1 MTLSR
6 SIRRETGGRADV
18 AVGPTGGIAG
28 GAAMREAL
36 RSGKRDDAQNVN
48 PPTIRGNRKARGP
61 RIIPTMTTH
70 YTTAVFDFD
79 GTLADSFA
87 SAVAIFRRIGPGL
100 GLKPIGDPEL
110 ARAMP
115 TRQFLKQIGATFWK
129 LGRVVRAYQ
138 AAAAEGA
145 HELKLFP
152 DWPETLRALRARG
165 VRLGIL
171 SSNREDAIRTCLR
184 ANGVE
189 DLFAFVVGYP
199 KLFGKAKALRRILK
213 AEGIGRDAL
222 LYVGD
227 ETRDIEAAHKAKV
240 AVAAVGWGF
249 QAPSVLRDTEPT
261 HFVETPG
268 ELLALL
274 KGESGPQG

>member
-1 MTLSR
+1 MT
-6 SIRRETGGRADV
+6 
-18 AVGPTGGIAG
+18 
-28 GAAMREAL
+28 
-36 RSGKRDDAQNVN
+36 
-48 PPTIRGNRKARGP
+48 P
-61 RIIPTMTTH
+61 R
-70 YTTAVFDFD
+70 YTTLVFDFD

-87 SAVAIFRRIGPGL
+87 SAVAIFERIGPGL
-100 GLKPIGDPEL
+100 GLKPLPGPEH

-115 TRQFLKQIGATFWK
+115 TKQLLKQIGVTFWK

-138 AAAAEGA
+138 TAAADEA
-145 HELKLFP
+145 HTLKLFP
-152 DWPETLRALRARG
+152 EWPKTLRSLRACG
-165 VRLGIL
+165 VQLGIL

-189 DLFAFVVGYP
+189 ELFAFVVGYP

-213 AEGIGRDAL
+213 AEGIARDAL

-261 HFVETPG
+261 HFVEAPG
-268 ELLALL
+268 ELLELVKA
-274 KGESGPQG
+274 GRTNEREV